1 MGEQKNLKWCKKSAV
16 LSFLL
21 CFALVFQLFPVETYA
36 KSDNTDI
43 SAKSDEPDM
52 VEEIEEDTGTDEPKT
67 SETSDKSKDIS
78 PLVAYTQS
86 GTCGPNL
93 TWDLKDN
100 ILVISGTGEMTG
112 SPWWAYMNYTTFCV
126 TEVRIA
132 EGVTSISDGAFK
144 NCSLSSVTLPT
155 TLKKIGKDA
164 FNGSKL
170 SDMSYLH
177 IPKSVAEIGE
187 GAFSGVS
194 VKEVVIANEGMT
206 LLSAS
211 IFSDCEELTKVTIPN
226 TIEEIGASAFSG
238 DMKLSVMNIPDGVRK
253 VGRYAFENCKK
264 LEITDWPGSLKTI
277 GERAFV
283 SCNNINRITLPD
295 GLTEIGPGAF
305 KDCAALEYVEIPVSV
320 VKMNGTDYGVFQ
332 NCPKLLDAGNDSSCN
347 IYFHWTEIPYGAF
360 ANCDKLQSIKLPSGV
375 TVNSK
380 AFYNCKALQEVLFSS
395 QEEITL
401 GECIFE
407 ACTTLKTIENFPVVR
422 AFPDFL
428 FSGCTS
434 LEKMEIPSSVES
446 IGYGA
451 FYECTGLKKVVI
463 PASVQEVGS
472 GVFEKCSQLRTAG
485 PGSNYNIEYA
495 WTDSIPTEAFQRSRI
510 DTIVFPDT
518 LKELGEGSFQE
529 CSMLKSVALP
539 DSLEVIGYKAFSEC
553 KVLSHIR
560 LPENLNEIRPYAFE
574 KCPKLKQILFGGDCP
589 LIDSYGN
596 ITCEDM
602 FLEDTLTA
610 YYPGDNKTWAKKDD
624 YGKNVKQSYGGE
636 VTWKVYKPSEPVDP
650 TKERSAQIN
659 HQGTVSA
666 RFYLVDENGMG
677 IPEQPFSYVMHEDGK
692 AYEYTSADIM
702 TDIDGGYV
710 FTTPYYSNTS
720 GKSEK
725 DQCYMEVKWTDG
737 NGKEQTDTF
746 TINVEVTPLAYTESW
761 TIGLGADLS
770 AEGKTEFSFGRENA
784 AQISLKHNKDGTE
797 DLELSLTMDA
807 ELAAK
812 LGKKLDIGKGTLAN
826 VKITKG
832 KGELKKENV
841 YSTTIYDFNPDNA
854 IHQKELTAYLTLIVF
869 LSSTDVL
876 NLGLAGDAIHKQ
888 GYESFEVTEQYIKVG
903 LSAGGSLTLQSEGDS
918 SFDSGL
924 LDIEI
929 APLKGSTTA
938 SVGTSLDE
946 AGKMTYSSGIK
957 SEESFALLSST
968 LTDIFVGYSGFSI
981 PGLDVCYHKVSDT
994 AVSVDDEG
1002 LVSTTVCNYDS
1013 GMAEAIGYDEVMSS
1027 HSYQAGENF
1036 SKELLERYQGLNWLY
1051 KGITLPVSM
1060 KNFQKIQGDILGS
1073 EELVEHTETEKMK
1086 NSRGWSP
1093 SIKVSDT
1100 LSIGLGFDAEHGWS
1114 AVTETN
1120 TFGGGVTTLRADSSA
1135 CVDEA
1140 KKDKD
1145 SDGLGT
1151 IFISSLQGL
1160 GGMLKD
1166 GIKTVGAAFGAAVEN
1181 GKASIR
1187 SGAQQIEKW
1196 TVQIT
1201 GKDTGST
1208 RARSIASMSFEVVT
1222 FANEISSETSADAE
1236 GVTAPTVGEAYLV
1249 KTYNAADSS
1258 TEVTNWEGHTLDLE
1272 LAFTAEDMEAA
1283 GGSIADADKLAIYR
1297 YDEENGCY
1305 IYIGGTVDTKAMTV
1319 TAAITQS
1326 GEYVLALD
1334 GAAPSVTEINVSG
1347 MYGEKPQLTAYIY
1360 DFSGLKSVQVKL
1372 DGEEILSSEEIADYY
1387 NARTG
1392 KFSYPL
1398 QGSLAAGPHTVSFIV
1413 TDKKGAQSGE
1423 ISEEFYVSKAAEF
1436 GDIYVQPDAINGMNV
1451 QIEASVTTE
1460 GEETPNVV
1468 AEITG
1473 HMKDGT
1479 ETNFRRALEGNGGK
1493 YTGTFKAGSGA
1504 NYYNV
1509 IITARDSYG
1518 HDTESE
1524 IYRCTMSASGVV
1536 DYKIGDTTYKIGLR
1550 DGHLYNCETTD
1561 TRLEIPKEIYGVTVT
1576 SIGQYS
1582 CNDIAQLTEVSI
1594 PEGVTEIGNGA
1605 FSGCSKLSK
1614 VTFGKNV
1621 EEIGES
1627 AFEACVS
1634 ITEIT
1639 LPENLKRV
1647 DYNAF
1652 SCCSKLSKVTFGE
1665 KIEEIGSYVFDGC
1678 SDSLAIHG
1686 YSGSEAERFATRED
1700 ISFVSIGST
1709 APNGKC
1715 GKDAKWVLENGV
1727 LTISGTGSINEMYS
1741 WEYPWDEYRDDIT
1754 AVIIEEGITVI
1765 PDGAFDM
1772 GYGQS
1777 VSFTI
1782 PKSVTEIGPDAI
1794 YASEN
1799 DTIIY
1804 GYPDTAA
1811 SAYSQTMGYT
1821 FGLLEKAT
1829 VSFGENDCLTY
1840 TVDGDTLTISGAGA
1854 IPDYTQFECPWYI
1867 FRKQITKIVVE
1878 DGVTK
1883 IGDYAFYDMDKVTE
1897 VSVPESVT
1905 EIGQYAIGYNYYNG
1919 YKDGIYVDG
1928 PEQATG
1934 LIVEG
1939 SSKAIKDY
1947 GTENNIVVIGAD
1959 EQISLNDCEII
1970 VEDAIYNGSA
1980 VIADAQVIYKNLYL
1994 KEDRDY
2000 TLTCTDNDKVGT
2012 AKATL
2017 TGIGHFT
2024 GTVERTY
2031 NIKKY
2036 KQELQVWDVDFVKAS
2051 SIQTG
2056 NVDLWHYGDGKLSYQ
2071 SDTDAVKI
2079 DENGKITI
2087 AGGYVGIAHIIVTAA
2102 ETDEYE
2108 AATAEFDVEV
2118 RPQTP
2123 GNLRITNTSQ
2133 GVSLRWS
2140 SVDGVDGYKIYRRR
2154 GTAGEGYK
2162 QLADINRASVIS
2174 YTDTSAKT
2182 NGERYEY
2189 IICAYSITSDITI
2202 ESYDNEGAI
2211 CYVSPVGVVSVVNA
2225 VKGTTV
2231 SWSRNAMASG
2241 YKIYRS
2247 VNGGSYVLIRT
2258 AVGNG
2263 VLSYNDTAAN
2273 ANGTRYQY
2281 KVSAYKVSEGVTGD
2295 SIQSSEKTIYCISR
2309 PSLSSAKNS
2318 SSKKVKLTWKKNKKA
2333 NGYEIQ
2339 YSTSKNFKKAK
2350 SVKIKK
2356 ASLTKKTISK
2366 LKKKKTYYIRMRA
2379 YKKVSGVTYY
2389 SEWSKT
2395 KKVKIKK

>member
-1 MGEQKNLKWCKKSAV
+1 MGEQMSFRRRKKSAV

-36 KSDNTDI
+36 KSDDTDI

-52 VEEIEEDTGTDEPKT
+52 VEEIEEDTGIDEPKA

-112 SPWWAYMNYTTFCV
+112 SPWWAYMNYTCSCV
-126 TEVRIA
+126 TEVSIA

-194 VKEVVIANEGMT
+194 VQEVVIANEGMT
-206 LLSAS
+206 LLSAG
-211 IFSDCEELTKVTIPN
+211 IFSGCEELTKVTIPN
-226 TIEEIGASAFSG
+226 TIEEICASAFSG
-238 DMKLSVMNIPDGVRK
+238 DTKLTVVNIPDGVSK

-283 SCNNINRITLPD
+283 SCNNINKITLPD
-295 GLTEIGPGAF
+295 GLTEIGSGAF
-305 KDCAALEYVEIPVSV
+305 KDCAALEDIEIPSSV
-320 VKMNGTDYGVFQ
+320 VKMDGTDYGIFQ
-332 NCPKLLDAGNDSSCN
+332 NCPKLLTAGNDSSCN

-360 ANCDKLQSIKLPSGV
+360 ANCNKLESIKFPSAV
-375 TVNSK
+375 TVNSE
-380 AFYNCKALQEVLFSS
+380 AFCNCEALKEVLFSS

-401 GECIFE
+401 GERVFK
-407 ACTTLKTIENFPVVR
+407 ACTALKAIENFPVVR
-422 AFPDFL
+422 AFPDSL

-446 IGYGA
+446 IGYGV

-463 PASVQEVGS
+463 PATVQEVEY

-485 PGSNYNIEYA
+485 PGSDYNIEYA
-495 WTDSIPTEAFQRSRI
+495 WTDTIPADAFRRSRI
-510 DTIVFPDT
+510 DTIMFPDT
-518 LKELGEGSFQE
+518 LKELGESSFQE
-529 CSMLKSVALP
+529 CSMLKSVVLP
-539 DSLEVIGYKAFSEC
+539 DSLEVIGYKAFSGC

-560 LPENLNEIRPYAFE
+560 LSENLKEIRPYAFE
-574 KCPKLKQILFGGDCP
+574 ECPKLEQILFGGDCP
-589 LIDSYGN
+589 LIDTYGN

-602 FLEDTLTA
+602 FLNDTLTA

-624 YGKNVKQSYGGE
+624 YGKSVRQSYGGE
-636 VTWKVYKPSEPVDP
+636 VTWKVYTPSKPVDP

-677 IPEQPFSYVMHEDGK
+677 IPEQPFSYVMHTGEE
-692 AYEYTSADIM
+692 AYVYSSPDIM

-710 FTTPYYSNTS
+710 FTSPYYANTS
-720 GKSEK
+720 GASEK
-725 DQCYMEVKWTDG
+725 EQCYMEVKWTDG
-737 NGKEQTDTF
+737 NGKKQTDTF

-770 AEGKTEFSFGRENA
+770 ADGKTEFSFGRENA
-784 AQISLKHNKDGTE
+784 AQISLKHNKSGTQ

-841 YSTTIYDFNPDNA
+841 YSATIYDFNPDNA
-854 IHQKELTAYLTLIVF
+854 THQKELTAYLTLIVF

-888 GYESFEVTEQYIKVG
+888 GYESFEVTEQYIKIG
-903 LSAGGSLTLQSEGDS
+903 LSAGGSLTLQSGGNS

-924 LDIEI
+924 LDAQI
-929 APLKGSTTA
+929 APLKGSSTV

-946 AGKMTYSSGIK
+946 AGKTTYSSGIK

-968 LTDIFVGYSGFSI
+968 LANIFTGYSGFSI
-981 PGLDVCYHKVSDT
+981 PGLDVCYHKVSNT
-994 AVSVDDEG
+994 AVSVDDDG

-1013 GMAEAIGYDEVMSS
+1013 KMAEAIGYDEVMSS

-1060 KNFQKIQGDILGS
+1060 KNFQKIQGDILES
-1073 EELVEHTETEKMK
+1073 KELVEHTETEKME

-1100 LSIGLGFDAEHGWS
+1100 FEIGLGFHADHGWS

-1120 TFGGGVTTLRADSSA
+1120 TFGDGVTTLRADSSA

-1166 GIKTVGAAFGAAVEN
+1166 GIKTVGNVFGAAIKN
-1181 GKASIR
+1181 GKANIR
-1187 SGAQQIEKW
+1187 SGAQQLEKW

-1208 RARSIASMSFEVVT
+1208 KTRSIAPMSFEIVT
-1222 FANEISSETSADAE
+1222 FANEVSSDTGTDAE

-1249 KTYNAADSS
+1249 ETYNAADSS
-1258 TEVTNWEGHTLDLE
+1258 TKVTDWEGNTLDLE
-1272 LAFTAEDMEAA
+1272 LSFTAEDLEAA

-1305 IYIGGTVDTKAMTV
+1305 IYIGGTVDTEAMTV

-1347 MYGEKPQLTAYIY
+1347 MYGENPQLTAYIY
-1360 DFSGLKSVQVKL
+1360 DFSGLKSVRIKL
-1372 DGEEILSSEEIADYY
+1372 DGKEILSSEEIADYY
-1387 NARTG
+1387 NTRTG

-1398 QGSLAAGPHTVSFIV
+1398 QSSLTAGSHTVSFVV
-1413 TDKKGAQSGE
+1413 TDKKGAQSEE
-1423 ISEEFYVSKAAEF
+1423 ISEEFYISKAAQF

-1451 QIEASVTTE
+1451 QIEASVATE
-1460 GEETPNVV
+1460 GEETPDVA

-1479 ETNFRRALEGNGGK
+1479 ETNFQRALEENGGK

-1504 NYYNV
+1504 NYYDV
-1509 IITARDSYG
+1509 IITATDSYG
-1518 HDTESE
+1518 HETESE
-1524 IYRCTMSASGVV
+1524 RYRCTMSASGVV
-1536 DYKIGDTTYKIGLR
+1536 DYKVGNTTYRIGLR

-1561 TRLEIPKEIYGVTVT
+1561 TRLEIPKEIYGVTVI
-1576 SIGQYS
+1576 SIGHYS
-1582 CNDIAQLTEVSI
+1582 FAGITQLTEVSI

-1627 AFEACVS
+1627 AFEDCGS

-1639 LPENLKRV
+1639 LPENLKKV
-1647 DYNAF
+1647 DYGAF
-1652 SCCSKLSKVTFGE
+1652 CSCSNLSKVTFGE
-1665 KIEEIGSYVFDGC
+1665 KIEEIGSYAFDGC
-1678 SDSLAIHG
+1678 SDSLTIHG
-1686 YSGSEAERFATRED
+1686 YSGSEVERFAAQED

-1727 LTISGTGSINEMYS
+1727 LTVSGTGSIYEGYS

-1765 PDGAFDM
+1765 PDDAFDM

-1782 PKSVTEIGPDAI
+1782 PKSVTEIGTNAI
-1794 YASEN
+1794 YASGD

-1811 SAYSQTMGYT
+1811 SAYAQTKGYA

-1829 VSFGENDCLTY
+1829 VSFGENDCLIY
-1840 TVDGDTLTISGAGA
+1840 TVDGDILTISGSGA
-1854 IPDYTQFECPWYI
+1854 IPDYAQFECPWYI

-1878 DGVTK
+1878 DGVTRV
-1883 IGDYAFYDMDKVTE
+1883 GDYAFYDMDKVTE
-1897 VSVPESVT
+1897 IAIPESVT
-1905 EIGQYAIGYNYYNG
+1905 DIGQYAIGYNYYNG

-1928 PEQATG
+1928 PEQAPG

-1939 SSKAIKDY
+1939 SSQAIKEY
-1947 GTENNIVVIGAD
+1947 GTDNNIVVIGAG

-1970 VEDAIYNGSA
+1970 VEDAIYNGSS
-1980 VIADAQVIYKNLYL
+1980 VIADVQVIYKNLYL

-2012 AKATL
+2012 AKARL

-2031 NIKKY
+2031 NITKY
-2036 KQELQVWDVDFVKAS
+2036 EQQLQAWDVSFVRS
-2051 SIQTG
+2051 SSSQTG

-2079 DENGKITI
+2079 DENGRITI
-2087 AGGYVGIAHIIVTAA
+2087 AGGYVGIAHVIVTAA

-2108 AATAEFDVEV
+2108 AATAEFDIEV
-2118 RPQTP
+2118 RPQAP
-2123 GNLRITNTSQ
+2123 GSLQMINTSQ

-2140 SVDGVDGYKIYRRR
+2140 SVNSVDGYKIYRRR
-2154 GTAGEGYK
+2154 GTTGEGYK
-2162 QLADINRASVIS
+2162 QLADVNRASSTS
-2174 YTDTSAKT
+2174 YIDTSAKT

-2189 IICAYSITSDITI
+2189 IICAYSIVSDIEI
-2202 ESYDNEGAI
+2202 ESYDRKGAI
-2211 CYVSPVGVVSVVNA
+2211 RYVSPVGVVSVVNA

-2231 SWSRNAMASG
+2231 SWSRNALASG

-2247 VNGGSYVLIRT
+2247 VNGGNYVLIRT

-2273 ANGTRYQY
+2273 ANGAKYQY
-2281 KVSAYKVSEGVTGD
+2281 KVAAYKVSEGVTGD
-2295 SIQSSEKTIYCISR
+2295 SIQSSEKMIYCISR

-2318 SSKKVKLTWKKNKKA
+2318 SSKKVKLAWKKNKKA

-2339 YSTSKNFKKAK
+2339 YSTYKNFKKAK

-2366 LKKKKTYYIRMRA
+2366 LKKKKTYYIRIRA

-2389 SEWSKT
+2389 SEWSKA